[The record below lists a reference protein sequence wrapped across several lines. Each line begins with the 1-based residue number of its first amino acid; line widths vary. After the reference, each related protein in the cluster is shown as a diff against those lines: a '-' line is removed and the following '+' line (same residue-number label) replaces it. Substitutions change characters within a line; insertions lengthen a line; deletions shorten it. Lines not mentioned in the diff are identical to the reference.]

1 MSGKLL
7 TEIDGCEL
15 ALDDFKA
22 APNSYIDEL
31 EDKAISR
38 LEYQGLSKPALEEL
52 ELSKDVVRPL
62 FDELADTFFELYRDA
77 HPALA
82 DRGYRLLF
90 DLMRAAEIIGRYT
103 ESQADRFE
111 AAKQAAKQEKA
122 EAVKRD
128 AGPSKSRAKRRG
140 KSEALYEVVKAIVSR
155 ELRKV
160 PVSVGYAEHIAPEVR
175 IRLERLGYKT
185 DKGTSISAIKSRLI
199 ALAAEAWQGQV

>member
-103 ESQADRFE
+103 EF
-111 AAKQAAKQEKA
+111 
-122 EAVKRD
+122 KRI
-128 AGPSKSRAKRRG
+128 ASRRQSRRQ
-140 KSEALYEVVKAIVSR
+140 SR
-155 ELRKV
+155 R
-160 PVSVGYAEHIAPEVR
+160 R
-175 IRLERLGYKT
+175 RR
-185 DKGTSISAIKSRLI
+185 R
-199 ALAAEAWQGQV
+199 

>member
-1 MSGKLL
+1 MSGKLP

-38 LEYQGLSKPALEEL
+38 LAYQGLSKPALEEL
-52 ELSKDVVRPL
+52 ESSKDVFRPL
-62 FDELADTFFELYRDA
+62 FDELADTFFEPYRDA

-82 DRGYRLLF
+82 ARGYRLLF

-103 ESQADRFE
+103 ESEADRFE
-111 AAKQAAKQEKA
+111 AAKQEKA
-122 EAVKRD
+122 EAVKKD

-155 ELRKV
+155 ESRKV
-160 PVSVGYAEHIAPEVR
+160 PVSVGYSELIAPEVR

-185 DKGTSISAIKSRLI
+185 DKGTSISAIKSKLI
-199 ALAAEAWQGQV
+199 ALAAEARQGQV